1 MEEEIVG
8 VNSMI
13 PRGKY
18 MWDSIRKIF
27 VGSKGEKVKLD
38 QEVIEEWVRDNKE
51 LRKEVKEIG
60 KLYNKGFEEG
70 YERGL
75 REGQKEAYLSVI
87 QKHIDS
93 LKNMER
99 ERLEEN
105 IELGRD
111 TSSQKGERSL

>member
-27 VGSKGEKVKLD
+27 VGSKGENVRID
-38 QEVIEEWVRDNKE
+38 QEVIENLLRDNKE

-60 KLYNKGFEEG
+60 NLYSKGFEEG

-75 REGQKEAYLSVI
+75 KEGQKEAYLSVI
-87 QKHIDS
+87 QKHMDS
-93 LKNMER
+93 IKIMER
-99 ERLEEN
+99 ERLEKN
-105 IELGRD
+105 IEFERD
-111 TSSQKGERSL
+111 LFSQKGDRSL